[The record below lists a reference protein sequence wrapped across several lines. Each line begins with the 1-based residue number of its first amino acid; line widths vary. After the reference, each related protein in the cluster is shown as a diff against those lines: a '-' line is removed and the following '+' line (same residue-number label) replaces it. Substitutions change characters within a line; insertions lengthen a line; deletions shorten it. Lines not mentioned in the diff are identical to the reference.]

1 MKKYIY
7 LFSLVLALGAC
18 TDDFVETNTNPYEIS
33 GESLK
38 QDFNDV
44 GAFFP
49 SMLGNIYGIQI
60 DHNLTNDSF
69 ARHLA
74 TPTPFVGGVNNTT
87 YYIRWNRY
95 WNVQYN
101 NVIAPANQVIAIAEE
116 NGDEVFV
123 EWANLIKIIS
133 MHRLTVYHGPIIYTE
148 FGIGKTGEYDSE
160 QKLYTAFFADLD
172 RIISVLK
179 ANTDY
184 AGMTAFDE
192 SYGGSVAQWA
202 KFANSLRLR
211 LAIRI
216 SKVDPALAKSEGEKA
231 IADSAGLILT
241 NDDNFNISGYG
252 RKYHPAVICFEWNDT
267 RMSASMESI
276 LGGYNDPRTD
286 AFFDPVTDMSL
297 VSDHPDFPF
306 KGIRNGANLVA
317 KDDRLDYSTIDI
329 SFNDPAAVTERK
341 LMSADE
347 VYFLLAE
354 AALRGWAGAGDAG
367 QNYEMGVRTS
377 FELWGAGGVD
387 DYLAD
392 NTSLPLDYDDP
403 KAEGDVNDF
412 VNRIMTTVA
421 WDEGADNETKLEK
434 IITQKWIAAYT
445 DSMEPWVDHRR
456 TGYPLLPFN
465 YQNDSNS
472 DWGVV
477 ADDDFLRRM
486 PFINSERENNP
497 DGVADATAKLGG
509 TDEIQTRLWWD
520 TGGPNF

>member
-7 LFSLVLALGAC
+7 LFSMVLALGAC

-49 SMLGNIYGIQI
+49 SMLGNIFGIQI

-329 SFNDPAAVTERK
+329 SFNDPAAVTE
-341 LMSADE
+341 A
-347 VYFLLAE
+347 
-354 AALRGWAGAGDAG
+354 
-367 QNYEMGVRTS
+367 
-377 FELWGAGGVD
+377 
-387 DYLAD
+387 
-392 NTSLPLDYDDP
+392 
-403 KAEGDVNDF
+403 
-412 VNRIMTTVA
+412 
-421 WDEGADNETKLEK
+421 
-434 IITQKWIAAYT
+434 
-445 DSMEPWVDHRR
+445 
-456 TGYPLLPFN
+456 
-465 YQNDSNS
+465 
-472 DWGVV
+472 
-477 ADDDFLRRM
+477 
-486 PFINSERENNP
+486 
-497 DGVADATAKLGG
+497 
-509 TDEIQTRLWWD
+509 
-520 TGGPNF
+520 